1 MVSDP
6 FRPGGTGDEE
16 GAQPESDTAFLRGH
30 RDGKSGAG
38 PLKFP
43 GMTGSERKDRSYRFE
58 KEGFTFVLDAAGAG
72 AVKALPDFEGR
83 EEPAVAEEFLR
94 TRAEGWADALASAGA
109 AAGEYSVRVDGH
121 QARAHLSREGVLVFS
136 ADL

>member
-1 MVSDP
+1 
-6 FRPGGTGDEE
+6 
-16 GAQPESDTAFLRGH
+16 
-30 RDGKSGAG
+30 
-38 PLKFP
+38 
-43 GMTGSERKDRSYRFE
+43 MTGAERKDRSYRFE
-58 KEGFTFVLDAAGAG
+58 KEGFTFVLDAVGAS

-109 AAGEYSVRVDGH
+109 DPGEYSVRVDGH
-121 QARAHLSREGVLVFS
+121 QGKAHLSRGGVLEFS

>member
-1 MVSDP
+1 MS
-6 FRPGGTGDEE
+6 
-16 GAQPESDTAFLRGH
+16 
-30 RDGKSGAG
+30 

-43 GMTGSERKDRSYRFE
+43 GMTGSEKRGRSYRFE
-58 KEGFTFVLDAAGAG
+58 KEGFAFLLDAAGAS
-72 AVKALPDFEGR
+72 AVKSLPDFEGR

-109 AAGEYSVRVDGH
+109 EPGEYSVRVDEH
-121 QARAHLSREGVLVFS
+121 QGKAHLSRAGVPVFS

>member
-1 MVSDP
+1 MTS
-6 FRPGGTGDEE
+6 PGK
-16 GAQPESDTAFLRGH
+16 R
-30 RDGKSGAG
+30 
-38 PLKFP
+38 
-43 GMTGSERKDRSYRFE
+43 DRSYRVE
-58 KEGFTFVLDAAGAG
+58 REGFAFVLDADGAT

-109 AAGEYSVRVDGH
+109 EPGEYSVRVDGH
-121 QARAHLSREGVLVFS
+121 QARAHLSREGMLVFS